1 MPASSLVTT
10 AQYTTLINSYGDMR
24 FSTLGVTSITIN
36 SPVSGGTAN
45 YYIIAPGYK
54 GQVTY

>member
-1 MPASSLVTT
+1 MNVSVAGMMIR
-10 AQYTTLINSYGDMR
+10 TTLGMR

-36 SPVSGGTAN
+36 SPVSGGTAS